1 MRRLLL
7 LTSLSLLAGSY
18 AFAPAYAQGY
28 GNQPPGYKA
37 PPPPAPY
44 TGSNQP
50 APGYKEPTPQAPYAG
65 SKGPPLG
72 PQLSSSENRGRP
84 GKALRAYRREWNEE
98 YATWRDKRHDWPSHG
113 ADAFRYLAMG
123 LPEPA
128 AKQKP
133 ITYPKGSYV

>member
-7 LTSLSLLAGSY
+7 LTSLALLAGSY
-18 AFAPAYAQGY
+18 AVAPAYAQGY

-65 SKGPPLG
+65 SKGSASG
-72 PQLSSSENRGRP
+72 AQLSSSENCGTP
-84 GKALRAYRREWNEE
+84 DEP
-98 YATWRDKRHDWPSHG
+98 KRCPPMPRHPLQH
-113 ADAFRYLAMG
+113 Y
-123 LPEPA
+123 PA
-128 AKQKP
+128 NKQ
-133 ITYPKGSYV
+133 